1 LRTTPSVI
9 ASFLAFAITAAPI
22 ALAQKAPD
30 GPWIVVD
37 GSENGEAVTTM
48 ARQQAPDDAT
58 RGRFPMELTIEW
70 RYGME
75 HRGMPSPEMLQD
87 MYALEDALE
96 KALEEKGLAILGL
109 ARTGNGMRRWTYYA
123 AGNPGVVAA
132 AQKAAKAQ
140 KAPASVSIRR
150 DAQWTAL
157 RDIQAR
163 RKR

>member
-1 LRTTPSVI
+1 VTLRRVVL
-9 ASFLAFAITAAPI
+9 LAVLLLMGAAH
-22 ALAQKAPD
+22 AQKAAD

-37 GSENGEAVTTM
+37 GTENGEAVTTM
-48 ARQQAPDDAT
+48 ARQKAPDDAT

-109 ARTGNGMRRWTYYA
+109 ARTGNGVRRWTYYA

-132 AQKAAKAQ
+132 AQRAAKAH

-157 RDIQAR
+157 RDIHAR
-163 RKR
+163 RR